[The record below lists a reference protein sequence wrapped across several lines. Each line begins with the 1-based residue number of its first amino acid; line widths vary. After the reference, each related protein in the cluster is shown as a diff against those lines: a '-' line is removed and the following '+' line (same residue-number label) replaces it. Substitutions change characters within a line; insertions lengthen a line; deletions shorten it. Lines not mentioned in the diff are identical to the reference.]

1 MHIKKHLSL
10 LLFSMIYPI
19 SAYSLTPSGSWTL
32 VDETPDVKD
41 YFFRINVDPG
51 EAYNNISSEK
61 TSPSSVYFSQY
72 VTFQNANG
80 GYLGLQRSGGQKR
93 ALVSIWTGDKPEEA
107 KYFNAV
113 SGAIPKLANCNE
125 FGGCSSIQGSYSW
138 KVGHQYRFRFEK
150 SPTLKATGGQW
161 WQITLTDLTV
171 NRTDVLGQLETP
183 SSFGNLKKSNSLFLE
198 YFWGPYRCD
207 TLRHANTTYY
217 PIQGNWGKSTK
228 LASANA
234 SAYGDAHECADNLL
248 LPHSSKETMGS
259 NAYLESDSSVKGLGN
274 QYRGVQAWSANEHY
288 ARQGIFYS
296 KNLNAKYPILWQAKR
311 TGSLGDIPSTNQSNA
326 DWRFIGLGYPI
337 INDLYLTNRP
347 LFNWEQRNS
356 SEVNI
361 GDYFVYSN
369 PYTSDV
375 EYFKIKR
382 KPASY
387 FPINK
392 MSNED
397 WEYVGRHFIK
407 GESLKTQIYSTWG
420 ANNRYGQVGEV
431 FRSGNLLFRLKTTSQ
446 YWYFP
451 VNGATSNTW
460 WDLIGTVH

>member
-1 MHIKKHLSL
+1 MRIKKQLSL
-10 LLFSMIYPI
+10 LLLFMAYPI
-19 SAYSLTPSGSWTL
+19 VGYSLTPSGSWTL

-51 EAYNNISSEK
+51 EAYNNIPSEK

-72 VTFQNANG
+72 VTFTQANG

-93 ALVSIWTGDKPEEA
+93 ALVSIWTGDKPEEK

-113 SGAIPKLANCNE
+113 SGVIPKLADCNE
-125 FGGCSSIQGSYSW
+125 FGGCSSIQGPYSW

-150 SPTLKATGGQW
+150 SPTLKAKDGQW

-183 SSFGNLKKSNSLFLE
+183 LSFGGLKKSNSLFLE

-207 TLRHANTTYY
+207 TLRHADTTYY
-217 PIQGNWGKSTK
+217 PIQGNWGKSTR
-228 LASANA
+228 LASKD
-234 SAYGDAHECADNLL
+234 SRAYGDAHECADNIL
-248 LPHSSKETMGS
+248 LPNSSKESMGS
-259 NAYLESDSSVKGLGN
+259 NSYLEKDNSIEGIGN
-274 QYRGVQAWSANEHY
+274 QYRGVQKWDVSTGY

-296 KNLNAKYPILWQAKR
+296 KDPNAKYPILWQAKR
-311 TGSLGDIPSTNQSNA
+311 TGNLGNIPTGEQSNS

-337 INDLYLTNRP
+337 INDLYLSNRP
-347 LFNWEQRNS
+347 LFKWEQRNNS
-356 SEVNI
+356 DVI
-361 GDYFVYSN
+361 VGDYFVYEN
-369 PYTSDV
+369 PYTNDV

-382 KPASY
+382 KPAHY

-392 MSNED
+392 TSNED
-397 WEYVGRHFIK
+397 WEYIGRHFIR
-407 GESLKTQIYSTWG
+407 GEPLKTQTYSTWG
-420 ANNRYGQVGEV
+420 ANNRYGQIGEV
-431 FRSGNLLFRLKTTSQ
+431 FRSGNSLFRLKTTSQ

-451 VNGATSNTW
+451 DNGATSNIW